1 METSRSYLLKVS
13 NLKVAAVSLNRVPS
27 SHTLPLSLS
36 LLPRQGAVCGP
47 IIDDVSFAVVRYNM
61 IFGMMS
67 SSR

>member
-36 LLPRQGAVCGP
+36 LLPRQGAVCD
-47 IIDDVSFAVVRYNM
+47 DDVSFAVVRYNM